1 MKLTVVT
8 IGHRLA
14 DWANEACEDYLK
26 RFPPDWKVEVK
37 ALKAEPREGK
47 PVAAIMQAEAARME
61 IGRASCRER
70 V

>member
-8 IGHRLA
+8 IGHRLP

-37 ALKAEPREGK
+37 ALKAEPR
-47 PVAAIMQAEAARME
+47 
-61 IGRASCRER
+61 
-70 V
+70 